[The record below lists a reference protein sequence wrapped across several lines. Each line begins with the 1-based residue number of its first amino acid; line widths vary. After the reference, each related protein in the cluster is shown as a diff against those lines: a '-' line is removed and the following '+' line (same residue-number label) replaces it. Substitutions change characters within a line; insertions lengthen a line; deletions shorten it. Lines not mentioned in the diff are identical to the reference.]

1 MNTQESKI
9 DSWLYSCMQIY
20 SIKTYY
26 ENLAVYDTSND
37 NLSFLATRNKYS
49 QSFLKSFLK
58 WFQHLRLDCTENL
71 SWAKL
76 STVFNP
82 KLTD

>member
-20 SIKTYY
+20 SIKIYY
-26 ENLAVYDTSND
+26 GNLAVYDTSND

-49 QSFLKSFLK
+49 QSFLK
-58 WFQHLRLDCTENL
+58 
-71 SWAKL
+71 
-76 STVFNP
+76 
-82 KLTD
+82 

>member
-1 MNTQESKI
+1 MNRLLVMLNILTNKSNIINTQESKI

-49 QSFLKSFLK
+49 QSFLK
-58 WFQHLRLDCTENL
+58 
-71 SWAKL
+71 
-76 STVFNP
+76 
-82 KLTD
+82 